1 MRRHTF
7 MVEHDKP
14 GIIRLLSRFFGRHEL
29 RKQRAV
35 WMAFGVNYEAEK
47 AKQEAIWRQFQRR
60 RGEKG
65 RGEGDKGVGRVRL
78 RAKIHRRRLEGF
90 LEALTGIV
98 GIDTQAKR
106 EEAIRRLEELAQ
118 MAHKYAVDESLSPS
132 QRLRWARI
140 EAYIYQVVNTVLREY
155 DSAEIK
161 RRIEELRSL
170 IENELGKRAG
180 APREADSEA

>member
-1 MRRHTF
+1 MGDG
-7 MVEHDKP
+7 DKP
-14 GIIRLLSRFFGRHEL
+14 GIIHLLSRFFGRHEL

-65 RGEGDKGVGRVRL
+65 RGEGDKGLGKVRL
-78 RAKIHRRRLEGF
+78 KTQIHRQRLEGF
-90 LEALTGIV
+90 IEALTGIV

-140 EAYIYQVVNTVLREY
+140 EAYIYQVINTVLKEY

-180 APREADSEA
+180 APREANSKA